1 MSSKLLNKIT
11 RSYRNLSLQN
21 IITIPFLLQIF
32 VAVGLVGYLSWR
44 NGERAVNSVTS
55 QLRSE
60 VTTGVEQHLKGY
72 LQTPNLIVR
81 LKQNSVRNG
90 QLNVTDF
97 SATQQDF
104 WSTVKLFDSVRA
116 IYIGY
121 ETGKF
126 VYSKRER
133 GQFYSQEVIAT
144 PLRQTFLL
152 DSRGQK
158 QDLVETDE
166 YDPRIRPWYIN
177 TLRTQKNNW
186 SRIYTFPGGELGIT
200 AAGLLKDERGNTQG
214 IVGVDLILSGIG
226 RFLRSI
232 DISKNGQ
239 VFILE
244 RNGYLVAT
252 STDEAPFTY
261 DPSAEQEQR
270 LRAVASNSSLVKATT
285 EHLTEHFNSLDRI
298 DRLQQLEFSLN
309 NQNQLVQVVP
319 YQDELGLDWLIVVVL
334 PEADFMAEI
343 ESNTRNTI
351 LVCLTALAIATLL
364 GIYTSRKIAQPI
376 AHLSQ
381 VTTIIA
387 NSAKVRNTS
396 THFYPVI
403 EAKSIEELKSLSQS
417 FNEMVIQ
424 LRAAFR
430 ELEDS
435 NQNLEQRVQQRTKA
449 LMLAKQAADSAS
461 RTKSEF
467 LAKMSHEL
475 RTPLHAILGFTQV
488 TLQDASLN
496 SRQRANL
503 LTVKGSGEHLL
514 TLIDDVLAMSKIESG
529 SLSID
534 TRSFDLHLLLDN
546 LGKMFELRASQKNI
560 RLVFNLPAELPQYI
574 KTDPIK
580 LNQILINLIENA
592 IKFTDRGS
600 VTLNLKTSRESSQTI
615 LGIAIIDTGRG
626 ISASQ
631 LESIFIP
638 FMQTTQGDRPG
649 TGLGLSI
656 CQQFV
661 RLMGGEITVDSK
673 LGQGSIFKFQ
683 IPIAQ
688 VNNQT
693 ISDLPRPIKSWDSV
707 PEDKCELSPLD
718 LTNMPI
724 EWIEQLHHAAI
735 AVDSDRLVQLI
746 EEISGEH
753 RTIAEALV
761 KLVNSYCFDEIID
774 LTATRIND

>member
-1 MSSKLLNKIT
+1 MSSKLLSKII

-90 QLNVTDF
+90 QLNVADF
-97 SATQQDF
+97 PAIQQDF

-126 VYSKRER
+126 VYSKREWGR
-133 GQFYSQEVIAT
+133 FFSQEVIET

-152 DSRGQK
+152 DRLGQK
-158 QDLVETDE
+158 QALVETDE

-177 TLRTQKNNW
+177 TQRTQENNW

-200 AAGLLKDERGNTQG
+200 AAGLLEDERGNTQG

-226 RFLRSI
+226 HFLKSI
-232 DISKNGQ
+232 DISTNGQ

-252 STDEAPFTY
+252 STEEAPFAY
-261 DPSAEQEQR
+261 DAIAKREQR
-270 LRAVASNSSLVKATT
+270 LRAVDSRSSLVKATT
-285 EHLTEHFNSLDRI
+285 EHLTEHFNSLYRI
-298 DRLQQLEFSLN
+298 DRLQQLEFKLN

-376 AHLSQ
+376 THLSQ

-387 NSAKVRNTS
+387 NSAKARNTN
-396 THFYPVI
+396 TRFYPAI
-403 EAKSIEELKSLSQS
+403 EAKSIKELKSLSKS
-417 FNEMVIQ
+417 FNEMVVQ
-424 LRAAFR
+424 LKSAFR

-435 NQNLEQRVQQRTKA
+435 NQNLERRVQQRTKA
-449 LMLAKQAADSAS
+449 LTTAKQAADSAS
-461 RTKSEF
+461 RAKSEF

-496 SRQRANL
+496 SRQRDNL

-514 TLIDDVLAMSKIESG
+514 ALIDDVLAMSKIESG
-529 SLSID
+529 SLTVD
-534 TRSFDLHLLLDN
+534 LRSFDLHLLLDN

-560 RLVFNLPAELPQYI
+560 RLIFNLPANLPQYI

-600 VTLNLKTSRESSQTI
+600 VTLNLKTSVESNQTL
-615 LGIAIIDTGRG
+615 LGFAIVDTGQG

-638 FMQTTQGDRPG
+638 FMQTAQGDRPG

-688 VNNQT
+688 VNDRT
-693 ISDLPRPIKSWDSV
+693 ISNIPKPIKSWNFAL
-707 PEDKCELSPLD
+707 EHKCELSSLD
-718 LTNMPI
+718 LTKMPR

-746 EEISGEH
+746 EQISGEH

-761 KLVNSYCFDEIID
+761 ELVNSYCFDEIIN
-774 LTATRIND
+774 LTETKIND